1 MGKTN
6 FSGPV
11 RSMRGFVTAG
21 PDSVVGITAETTLT
35 FADHAGKV
43 IEINDA
49 DGAVTLPTIAANSAS
64 AVAGADDLSV
74 NSHIGAVYKFVVG
87 TDCTDCDIKT
97 DGTDKFLGS
106 LAVGITDS
114 TYKVFIPA
122 SSNDVISMNGGT
134 QGGDKFSYLEITAL
148 ADNEYLVQGVLIGS
162 GTIATPFADS

>member
-49 DGAVTLPTIAANSAS
+49 DGAITLPTISANSAL
-64 AVAGADDLSV
+64 AVAGPDDLSV
-74 NSHIGAVYKFVVG
+74 DSHIGAVYKFVVG

-97 DGTDKFLGS
+97 DGTDKYVGS
-106 LAVGITDS
+106 LEVVGDS
-114 TYKVFIPA
+114 NA
-122 SSNDVISMNGGT
+122 SSTFVPGASNDVISMNGT
-134 QGGDKFSYLEITAL
+134 TTGGDKGSYVEITAIE
-148 ADNEYLVQGVLIGS
+148 DNVYLVQGVLVGS
-162 GTIATPFADS
+162 GSAATPFADS

>member
-97 DGTDKFLGS
+97 DGTDT
-106 LAVGITDS
+106 V
-114 TYKVFIPA
+114 
-122 SSNDVISMNGGT
+122 
-134 QGGDKFSYLEITAL
+134 SYTHLTLPTKRI
-148 ADNEYLVQGVLIGS
+148 V
-162 GTIATPFADS
+162 